1 MLCYRHVA
9 SFFKVGEGQ
18 THQKSIDELKKKK
31 QRKIYKKKRV
41 KILIRGGGYN
51 FIILLFIFLYTF
63 KFFTGIQ
70 KSEGGGKS
78 LIIFL

>member
-31 QRKIYKKKRV
+31 NNGKFIKKK
-41 KILIRGGGYN
+41 G
-51 FIILLFIFLYTF
+51 
-63 KFFTGIQ
+63 
-70 KSEGGGKS
+70 
-78 LIIFL
+78 